1 MSKESQIRSR
11 VVLLTLVSALPL
23 FVFAVALAW
32 RLHEADPGAGGIVS
46 LIGLY
51 AASGRNAAHGAGD
64 DGGGHGAIELR
75 TPTANKWYAR
85 VPETPGAADGEPA
98 HVIGDE
104 DD

>member
-1 MSKESQIRSR
+1 MHSLAFIIY
-11 VVLLTLVSALPL
+11 TL
-23 FVFAVALAW
+23 
-32 RLHEADPGAGGIVS
+32 IVS

-75 TPTANKWYAR
+75 TPTANKWYAP
-85 VPETPGAADGEPA
+85 VPATDIEPA
-98 HVIGDE
+98 NHVIGD